1 MAASLERKGPCLSG
15 GIPGKI
21 LILSRV
27 RSPSHVNREQGKHQR
42 HRTVSAVTE
51 RNSKNSKLT
60 AETQNQNTS
69 TATPTDTGAGA
80 QELAA
85 AVDDLLDQL
94 QHKFDKVSTEIFG
107 KLDDMARRLDEL
119 EASLTVAEET
129 AAAATA
135 KS

>member
-1 MAASLERKGPCLSG
+1 MSTENKENTNATGPSLQS
-15 GIPGKI
+15 
-21 LILSRV
+21 
-27 RSPSHVNREQGKHQR
+27 
-42 HRTVSAVTE
+42 
-51 RNSKNSKLT
+51 
-60 AETQNQNTS
+60 QNQNTS